1 MKHERANTIEVPG
14 QLRETAGESLDNE
27 CSKLEKYGSMKKN
40 IVLGQFGKTIKMCT
54 VELPTS

>member
-1 MKHERANTIEVPG
+1 MSYYYEVPG
-14 QLRETAGESLDNE
+14 QLKETAGESLDNE
-27 CSKLEKYGSMKKN
+27 CSKLEKYGSMKKY